1 MEITGIS
8 NINPTSQNADVS
20 IKVLKKALDIEQQ
33 GAQQLIEAIPDLSSP
48 IGQNVNIKV

>member
-8 NINPTSQNADVS
+8 SVSPSSQNTEASV
-20 IKVLKKALDIEQQ
+20 KVLKKALDIEQQ

-48 IGQNVNIKV
+48 VGQNINIKV